1 MTEYALNT
9 TLGIAFGFA
18 LGSVVG
24 ERPLARLALFLKG
37 SAMLAVN
44 PGHGPRQERSDDG
57 DGIKHQ

>member
-24 ERPLARLALFLKG
+24 AVASVLWLAWLF
-37 SAMLAVN
+37 S
-44 PGHGPRQERSDDG
+44 
-57 DGIKHQ
+57 